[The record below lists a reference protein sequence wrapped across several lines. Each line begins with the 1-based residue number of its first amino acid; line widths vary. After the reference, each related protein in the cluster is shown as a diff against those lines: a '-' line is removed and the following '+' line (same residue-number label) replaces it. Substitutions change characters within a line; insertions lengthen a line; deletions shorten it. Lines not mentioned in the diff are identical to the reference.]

1 MAIRPNSLI
10 LSSASVLLGT
20 GIAFGD
26 GISHWPTALVCLIG
40 AWLLHILVNLANDY
54 GDFEKG
60 VDQAG
65 EHDPMRGILVGEIPQ
80 SQLRTAINI
89 VLLLLILPCI
99 YLIIRGG
106 LPIILISIFAILSAI
121 FYTIGKKP
129 LGYRGLGDLLV
140 LVFFGPVAVSG
151 TYYAQS
157 LEMNL
162 AVFLAGFAPG
172 FFAVGV
178 LTINNIRDYRKDKQ
192 VGKNTLVVLLGK
204 GFGKAEYLGAILIS
218 SLIPVLIYGIIDDHK
233 KILFSCLICF
243 LAIPIIK
250 MVFEERDRS
259 SMDMAIGM
267 NVMLCFV
274 YCVIFSM
281 GWILR

>member
-10 LSSASVLLGT
+10 LSSSSVLLGT

-26 GISHWPTALVCLIG
+26 GVNHWPTALAALSG

-60 VDQAG
+60 ADLQG
-65 EHDPMRGILVGEIPQ
+65 EHDPMRGILVGEISQ
-80 SQLRTAINI
+80 SQLRKAIYF
-89 VLLLLILPCI
+89 VLLFLTLPCA
-99 YLIIRGG
+99 YLVTRAG
-106 LPIILISIFAILSAI
+106 LPVILIAFFSILSAI

-140 LVFFGPVAVSG
+140 LIFFGPVAVAG
-151 TYYAQS
+151 TYYVQS

-178 LTINNIRDYRKDKQ
+178 LTINNIRDYKKDKR

-204 GFGKAEYLGAILIS
+204 SFGKTEYLSIILIS
-218 SLIPVLIYGIIDDHK
+218 SLIPVLIYGLIDDHK
-233 KILFSCLICF
+233 KILFSSLICF
-243 LAIPIIK
+243 PAIFVIK
-250 MVFEERDRS
+250 NVFEDKDRS
-259 SMDMAIGM
+259 SMNAAIGM
-267 NVMLCFV
+267 NVLLCLL
-274 YCVIFSM
+274 YCIIFSI